1 MVITHLSHKSWLLLT
16 PCKKCS
22 TSWGGSWKTPPI
34 VQPKKN
40 PSKDPTLPIAV
51 KSSRI
56 QAPKLMAFGFRLS
69 AFVGD
74 GGRTFTKDQCQTDGI
89 HGRTPYFD
97 LGSSLE
103 DTRFGVS
110 LNTGNPKQK
119 PHLEKQKNTSPKIDT
134 NQPCF
139 LQFWLKTI
147 ARVGAFAKFALT
159 YTMCFTPGARRPR
172 CQAHRASASFS
183 RTSARQS
190 RSAMLRRR
198 RGRPKLP
205 AAERNPLSASIWSS
219 R

>member
-1 MVITHLSHKSWLLLT
+1 M
-16 PCKKCS
+16 
-22 TSWGGSWKTPPI
+22 
-34 VQPKKN
+34 
-40 PSKDPTLPIAV
+40 

-119 PHLEKQKNTSPKIDT
+119 PHLKKPKNTSPKIDT

-147 ARVGAFAKFALT
+147 ARVGAFARFALT
-159 YTMCFTPGARRPR
+159 YTMCSAHGAHGAKRIAPRRR
-172 CQAHRASASFS
+172 S
-183 RTSARQS
+183 RG
-190 RSAMLRRR
+190 LRRGKVAQR
-198 RGRPKLP
+198 CCGDGAVDQSCLRLSETLCPPQFGQVVDKPRW
-205 AAERNPLSASIWSS
+205 SASILGKVVDNP
-219 R
+219 RG